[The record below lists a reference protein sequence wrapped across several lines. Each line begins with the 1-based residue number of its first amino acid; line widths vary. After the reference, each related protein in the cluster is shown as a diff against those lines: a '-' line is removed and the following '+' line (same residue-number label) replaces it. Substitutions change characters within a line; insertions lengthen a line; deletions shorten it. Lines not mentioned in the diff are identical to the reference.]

1 MENTNTQIQRK
12 PALKTI
18 DMAYIAVS
26 AAFIAVCAWISI
38 PVAIPFTLQTFAVC
52 LISGLLGM
60 KRGTLTVLI
69 YILLGAAG
77 LPVFTGFKGGIGALA
92 GVTGGYIVGFIF
104 TALIVGFISD
114 RFRKKTIPLI
124 ISMIFG
130 ILLCYAFGTAW
141 FMFLYTQNTGA
152 IGLTAVLMK
161 CVVPFI
167 IPDMIKLAVAAI
179 LVKRLERFVKC

>member
-12 PALKTI
+12 PALKAI
-18 DMAYIAVS
+18 DMAYIAIS
-26 AAFIAVCAWISI
+26 AALITICSWISI

-60 KRGTLTVLI
+60 KRGTITILI
-69 YILLGAAG
+69 YILLGAIG
-77 LPVFTGFKGGIGALA
+77 LPVFSGFKGGIGALA

-114 RFRKKTIPLI
+114 RFRKKTGPLV
-124 ISMIFG
+124 ISMIIG
-130 ILLCYAFGTAW
+130 NVVLYAFGTAW
-141 FMFLYTQNTGA
+141 FMFLYTQNTGS

-161 CVVPFI
+161 CVIPFI
-167 IPDMIKLAVAAI
+167 IPNLIKIAVAAI
-179 LVKRLERFVKC
+179 LVKRLERFVK